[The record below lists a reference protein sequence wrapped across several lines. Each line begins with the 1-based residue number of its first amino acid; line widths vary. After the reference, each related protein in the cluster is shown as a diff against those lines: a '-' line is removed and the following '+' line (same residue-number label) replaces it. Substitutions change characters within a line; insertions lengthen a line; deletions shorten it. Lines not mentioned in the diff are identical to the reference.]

1 MEATT
6 GPRTGSWWRDE
17 RLRTR
22 VVVIVFL
29 ALCVLGILFAGFAR
43 LLEGDRRVVVVTME
57 QDSDQADRQALKDA
71 CGGLPGISVV
81 EDRGDPDPRLQG
93 RFGVRFRV
101 AGTTDAELSALYSC
115 INRQGG
121 VRGFLVEGDA
131 A

>member
-1 MEATT
+1 MGT
-6 GPRTGSWWRDE
+6 GPWWRDE

-22 VVVIVFL
+22 VVVVVFL
-29 ALCVLGILFAGFAR
+29 GLCLLGILFAGFTR
-43 LLEGDRRVVVVTME
+43 LLEGDRRVLVVTME
-57 QDSDQADRQALKDA
+57 QDADQADRQALKDA
-71 CGGLPGISVV
+71 CGGLPGIVLV

-93 RFGVRFRV
+93 RFAVRFGV
-101 AGTTDAELSALYSC
+101 AGTTDAEISALYSC